1 MPPHPRHR
9 RDHVELQGL
18 TMFELFRRARG
29 DKRFAIRS
37 PLRNA
42 ATDTARIG
50 SIAAALEAALRAA
63 EAEATGLSSRLA
75 DVTAR
80 AAATLGNDS
89 DEYLGREALDSRHH
103 DLFSSEIA
111 SAEQRLKE
119 LHAQIGHF
127 KFMQDGAV
135 DAFSGLQA
143 ARDRLACGVRR

>member
-1 MPPHPRHR
+1 M
-9 RDHVELQGL
+9 L
-18 TMFELFRRARG
+18 ELFRRARG
-29 DKRFAIRS
+29 AHRFAIRS

-50 SIAAALEAALRAA
+50 SIAAAIETALRDA
-63 EAEATGLSSRLA
+63 ESEATGLGSRLS

-89 DEYLGREALDSRHH
+89 DEYLGREPLDSRHQ

-119 LHAQIGHF
+119 LQAQIGHF
-127 KFMQDGAV
+127 KFMKAV
-135 DAFSGLQA
+135 MATRFPDFKPPDRPSPA
-143 ARDRLACGVRR
+143 A

>member
-1 MPPHPRHR
+1 
-9 RDHVELQGL
+9 
-18 TMFELFRRARG
+18 MFELFRRARG
-29 DKRFAIRS
+29 HKRFSIRS

-50 SIAAALEAALRAA
+50 SVAAAIETALHAA
-63 EAEATGLSSRLA
+63 EAEATGLTSRLG

-89 DEYLGREALDSRHH
+89 DEYLGREPLDSRHQ
-103 DLFSSEIA
+103 DLFCSEIA

-127 KFMQDGAV
+127 KFMKAV
-135 DAFSGLQA
+135 LSTRFPDFKPPETSSPG
-143 ARDRLACGVRR
+143 